1 MLFMRNLKPL
11 LGLAN
16 ADNHTLR
23 IDQAS
28 SPLYSAFNRVSCVN
42 TCGKVYCRYSEKT
55 EFNSFFSFYR
65 QLQRI
70 WGFLIQG
77 LYMTK
82 RFTDSRE
89 ISVRMTV

>member
-55 EFNSFFSFYR
+55 EFNSLFFF
-65 QLQRI
+65 LQTVAKNL
-70 WGFLIQG
+70 GFSYPGSLH
-77 LYMTK
+77 
-82 RFTDSRE
+82 D
-89 ISVRMTV
+89 

>member
-55 EFNSFFSFYR
+55 EFNSFFFL
-65 QLQRI
+65 LQTVAKNL
-70 WGFLIQG
+70 GFSYPGSLH
-77 LYMTK
+77 
-82 RFTDSRE
+82 D
-89 ISVRMTV
+89 